1 MLCSM
6 FDQVAGGAFRH
17 TTGTTSWHDGQK
29 YLSTNG
35 VIYVFA
41 EELSQIK
48 TRYERLKEHFSG

>member
-1 MLCSM
+1 M